1 MSTAATVPPAAAEPG
16 EFRKSNHARKRQR
29 IMDAA
34 ASVFAEAG
42 YSGASTAAI
51 AARLGMT
58 QSNLYYYFRSK
69 DEALEKICLVALEG
83 YIRGAKAN
91 LASKAPFRRR
101 LLEAVAS
108 HLTILTERP
117 DHFVTFL
124 TCRHE
129 LPAAGRHRV
138 GRITRAYEELIERLI
153 AEGRASGAVGQDV
166 DPAFMKSVEQGFLE
180 YGKRLTTTAR
190 ESGAAKAHRASIED
204 CLVNAFGLEESGL
217 SKETAGDHWKT

>member
-1 MSTAATVPPAAAEPG
+1 MSTAATVPPAAAEHG

-69 DEALEKICLVALEG
+69 DEALEEICLVALEG

-101 LLEAVAS
+101 VLEAVAS

-117 DHFVTFL
+117 DHFITFL

-138 GRITRAYEELIERLI
+138 GRITRAYEALIERLI

-166 DPAFMKSVEQGFLE
+166 DPAFATSCLLALCHNPAIYRRAYLGRDFETLTNDLAALFL
-180 YGKRLTTTAR
+180 
-190 ESGAAKAHRASIED
+190 
-204 CLVNAFGLEESGL
+204 
-217 SKETAGDHWKT
+217 AGITPGGSHGNTI